1 MTITSEKKYQLL
13 LIDDDEIDRLTFR
26 RFLNKSEINFEIHE
40 CAQAQSGIEN
50 FQNNHFDCI
59 FLDYQL
65 PDANELQ
72 VLEKVLQADP
82 SAQIVMLTGMGD
94 ESLAVESMKAG
105 AYDYIAKDSLSS
117 SILLR
122 CLKALDLKQAKET
135 AEKSDQAKSEF
146 LSKMSHELRT
156 PMNAILGFAQLMN
169 ESKND
174 AIPPV
179 HPKRSQ
185 QILIAERHLIALIDE
200 VLELSKIES

>member
-65 PDANELQ
+65 PDANGLQ
-72 VLEKVLQADP
+72 VLGKVLQADP

-94 ESLAVESMKAG
+94 ESLAVESIKAG